1 MPSAYFHPRDEKL
14 EMELKSVMQVR
25 IAGVVNESVVD
36 GPGIRTVIFFQGCPH
51 ACPGC
56 HNPETWNFR
65 GGRELSVSDLIR
77 SLKVTPLI
85 SGVTFSGGEPF
96 GQAEVASALGASLKA
111 LGLNLWVYTGF
122 LWEQLLNNLKKPGYA
137 ELINLADVVVD
148 GPFQQELK
156 RSDLSFRG
164 SANQRLIRVKASLND
179 GKVVEWYPES
189 VAI

>member
-96 GQAEVASALGASLKA
+96 GQAEAASALGASLKA

-164 SANQRLIRVKASLND
+164 STNQRLIRVKASLND

>member
-122 LWEQLLNNLKKPGYA
+122 LWEQLLNNLKRPGYA

-164 SANQRLIRVKASLND
+164 STNQRLIRVKASLND